1 MIVFSVI
8 SCSEKKLQSAE
19 CMGKKGPA
27 FDHLLDNLYNNY
39 CCFGEQGFEFWLSH
53 SLPVDHLENL
63 LLKHMSKFF
72 YPLGLL
78 LFCKTGNNGE
88 EEVETQKQAVS
99 MLNHLSTRFC
109 LQLCSNLLNHIDQS
123 KSSFCRMKK

>member
-1 MIVFSVI
+1 METFVTTIYI
-8 SCSEKKLQSAE
+8 KR
-19 CMGKKGPA
+19 
-27 FDHLLDNLYNNY
+27 NLYY
-39 CCFGEQGFEFWLSH
+39 SCCFLDGQGIEFWLSH

-78 LFCKTGNNGE
+78 LFCKDGSAGE
-88 EEVETQKQAVS
+88 EEVETQQQAVS

-109 LQLCSNLLNHIDQS
+109 LQLCSTLLNHIDQR
-123 KSSFCRMKK
+123 KPFLLILVDFLA